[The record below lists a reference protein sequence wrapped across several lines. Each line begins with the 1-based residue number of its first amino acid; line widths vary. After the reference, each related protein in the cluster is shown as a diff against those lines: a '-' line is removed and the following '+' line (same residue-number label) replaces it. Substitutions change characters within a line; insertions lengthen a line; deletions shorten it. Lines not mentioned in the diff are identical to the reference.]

1 VAAPARADRAVEEA
15 MVVPAAVVE
24 NVADPS
30 ALLDHAECQE
40 TGLMNANAALINC
53 WGAAGPAWN

>member
-1 VAAPARADRAVEEA
+1 

-30 ALLDHAECQE
+30 ALLDHVECQE
-40 TGLMNANAALINC
+40 TGLMNANAALII
-53 WGAAGPAWN
+53 AGRRWACVELN